1 MRIRY
6 KPFSPDQLRVLGLPE
21 DPADAKG
28 LAAIPT
34 PELQVLVDRAYE
46 QLDCEYPSPD
56 AAEWYEAL
64 AGLLD
69 RRELDETAA
78 LRHPA

>member
-1 MRIRY
+1 MRIKY
-6 KPFSPDQLRVLGLPE
+6 KPFSPDQLHALGLP
-21 DPADAKG
+21 DDSADTKV

-34 PELQVLVDRAYE
+34 TELQVLVDRAYE

-64 AGLLD
+64 AGVLE
-69 RRELDETAA
+69 RREADETAA